1 MTQHYA
7 VRGRKKASEAYHY
20 TQCGLDDVFLL
31 NGYKRHQTPYGSG
44 ITVENVEGLHEA
56 IAAHLCRNKAFLS
69 GKEFRF
75 VRKLLDLTQAELA
88 VFLGCDA
95 QSIARWEKG
104 KTEINGAADK
114 LVRVLYLASRLG
126 VMDAAELIRK
136 ISALDA
142 KITDRQVFEDTP
154 EGWKAAA

>member
-7 VRGRKKASEAYHY
+7 VRGREKASEAYHY

-31 NGYKRHQTPYGSG
+31 NGYKRHQTSYGSG
-44 ITVENVEGLHEA
+44 ATVENAEGLHHA

-69 GKEFRF
+69 SKEFRF
-75 VRKLLDLTQAELA
+75 LRKLLDLTQAELA

-104 KTEINGAADK
+104 KTEVNGAADK
-114 LVRVLYLASRLG
+114 LVRVLYLASR
-126 VMDAAELIRK
+126 VSDMDAAARDADDGRWHIG
-136 ISALDA
+136 SALGG
-142 KITDRQVFEDTP
+142 F
-154 EGWKAAA
+154 